1 MRKFFFSILS
11 LTFLGV
17 IIIFFYLTF
26 FGYETKK
33 FNQTISDI
41 VKNNTQNV
49 DLNFEKVKI
58 SLELKKLSI
67 FINLIKP
74 EIYYLKTP
82 IPLEFL
88 KADIDLFSVFTN
100 KNSIS
105 EIILDT
111 KYINFNSI
119 KPIILRSKPGNLKTI
134 LLNNVKD
141 SKFKINSELKFDK
154 NLQLTKESS
163 VSGIVKETVIYFNK
177 KYSIRNTSF
186 NFLYRNQ
193 LLNINNLKTKFADLE
208 IFDSKIE
215 YMNGHLH
222 ELNGD
227 IFFDINSEGGNIE
240 QILSLSKMNLENFVF
255 ESLKAN
261 GSSSFKLKL
270 DKTLA
275 VKETKFNVKT
285 SVSELKTSLKKEI
298 YSKLFKEDI
307 KNIYLKDSTLDV
319 NNENKNT
326 IVELKSFIKT
336 SEEFYKLDVVRNFA
350 KNSTNLKKVH
360 KAPTTDKHGLIRKG
374 SRIE

>member
-111 KYINFNSI
+111 KYINFN
-119 KPIILRSKPGNLKTI
+119 
-134 LLNNVKD
+134 
-141 SKFKINSELKFDK
+141 F
-154 NLQLTKESS
+154 
-163 VSGIVKETVIYFNK
+163 
-177 KYSIRNTSF
+177 
-186 NFLYRNQ
+186 
-193 LLNINNLKTKFADLE
+193 
-208 IFDSKIE
+208 
-215 YMNGHLH
+215 HL
-222 ELNGD
+222 
-227 IFFDINSEGGNIE
+227 
-240 QILSLSKMNLENFVF
+240 
-255 ESLKAN
+255 
-261 GSSSFKLKL
+261 
-270 DKTLA
+270 
-275 VKETKFNVKT
+275 
-285 SVSELKTSLKKEI
+285 
-298 YSKLFKEDI
+298 
-307 KNIYLKDSTLDV
+307 
-319 NNENKNT
+319 
-326 IVELKSFIKT
+326 
-336 SEEFYKLDVVRNFA
+336 
-350 KNSTNLKKVH
+350 
-360 KAPTTDKHGLIRKG
+360 
-374 SRIE
+374 